1 MAKAIS
7 KPVLSV
13 SITFEVNEAEA
24 RALDALAGYG
34 DDGFIQMFYSSLG
47 KHYMQPYEQGLRS
60 FLKTVGA
67 SVAPALNQID
77 EARRLLEAKGVKQ

>member
-1 MAKAIS
+1 MAKAVS

-13 SITFEVNEAEA
+13 SITFEVNEEEA

-34 DDGFIQMFYSSLG
+34 DNAFIKMFYDNLG
-47 KHYMQPYEQGLRS
+47 KDYMQPYEVGLRS

-67 SVAPALNQID
+67 AVSPALHEID
-77 EARRLLEAKGVKQ
+77 RARKFLKERP